1 MYISRKID
9 KNRQNTSIP
18 VPYTVFLAVVVA
30 VAGEHTRTLA
40 PTALAVACLWP
51 VAGDVPIFFERR
63 PDRGV
68 RGAGSRCGRGD
79 WMVRR
84 ET

>member
-30 VAGEHTRTLA
+30 VVGEHTRTLA
-40 PTALAVACLWP
+40 PTALAVAYL
-51 VAGDVPIFFERR
+51 
-63 PDRGV
+63 
-68 RGAGSRCGRGD
+68 
-79 WMVRR
+79 
-84 ET
+84 